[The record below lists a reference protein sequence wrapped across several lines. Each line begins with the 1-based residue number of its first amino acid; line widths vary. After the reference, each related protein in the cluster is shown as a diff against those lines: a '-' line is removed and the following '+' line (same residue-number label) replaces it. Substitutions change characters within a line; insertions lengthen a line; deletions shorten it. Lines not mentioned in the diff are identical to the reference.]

1 MSQLVPWMFCFG
13 IFLVL
18 PGVAFALGLYI
29 GRNGVP
35 LQIDIKRKGDVDE
48 DVGFA

>member
-35 LQIDIKRKGDVDE
+35 IQIDVKKRTDVDE
-48 DVGFA
+48 DVGYG